1 MKTRQITKRILMFE
15 EFNEGE
21 IYDFVKLNFE
31 LIEKFTLGFSR
42 EISTDTK
49 KFLLDSGFSLLLCD
63 NLVLNEKP
71 ESNNADSNKAQD
83 NTQIIHKVR
92 SGEEIITESSIMLL
106 GDVANGATIRAY
118 NVSVFG
124 NVSGIIEAN
133 GEFIVLKKLISGR
146 LVLQDEVL
154 DSLLVNKINENDC
167 LKIVIKN
174 GSKISIK
181 TLT

>member
-21 IYDFVKLNFE
+21 MCEFVKLNFE
-31 LIEKFTLGFSR
+31 LIDKFTLGFSK
-42 EISTDTK
+42 EISADTK
-49 KFLLDSGFSLLLCD
+49 QFLLDSGFSLLICD
-63 NLVLNEKP
+63 NLILNEKL
-71 ESNNADSNKAQD
+71 ESNNLDFNKNQD
-83 NTQIIHKVR
+83 NTQIIYKIR
-92 SGEEIITESSIMLL
+92 SGEEIITESSIMIL
-106 GDVANGATIRAY
+106 GDVASGATIKAH
-118 NVSVFG
+118 NVSIFG
-124 NVSGIIEAN
+124 NVSGTIEAN
-133 GEFIVLKKLISGR
+133 GEFIVLKKLLSGR

-181 TLT
+181 ILP